1 MLKELFSKELPY
13 TASVLCNVFVR
24 WINGVDFQC
33 HKSESSTAFKSNA
46 GTYKKKKSLMVE

>member
-13 TASVLCNVFVR
+13 TSSVLCNVFVR